1 MSRLALLLLFAL
13 VAVPAVAQSTEETPM
28 ADAAEMTE
36 SAEMAD
42 EAAPA
47 EGAADARTA
56 YTQKLEEAQAAA
68 EADTAEGYLQ
78 AASLYLEA
86 RDIAA
91 ESGDDELVPF
101 AASAT
106 ESAVASYKS
115 AGDAYKAAAEAAGE
129 DEAAAATA
137 YMSAAEQF
145 VLAADLTSG
154 LDNAG
159 NEATLR
165 YFAGD
170 AYADGGDFENG
181 MAQLNTAIELA
192 PEEYNFQLVRAQ
204 VMMKSGDMEGAQTS
218 LTELIATTEEA
229 GESSVNSM
237 AGQMLGMTYLRAANA
252 QIKDKD
258 YSAGIA
264 TLDEAA
270 PLLGEDN
277 ETLNKL
283 YAGAYYRLGAAQ
295 VQSESFGPAQSN
307 LEQALAYAR
316 RAGMDR
322 IVGAAQQQLDYIAE
336 VSGN

>member
-42 EAAPA
+42 AAAPA

-56 YTQKLEEAQAAA
+56 YTQKLEEAQAVA
-68 EADTAEGYLQ
+68 EADTPEGYLE

-115 AGDAYKAAAEAAGE
+115 AGDAYKVAAEAAGE

-181 MAQLNTAIELA
+181 MAQLNTA
-192 PEEYNFQLVRAQ
+192 
-204 VMMKSGDMEGAQTS
+204 
-218 LTELIATTEEA
+218 
-229 GESSVNSM
+229 
-237 AGQMLGMTYLRAANA
+237 
-252 QIKDKD
+252 
-258 YSAGIA
+258 
-264 TLDEAA
+264 TLDEAT

-336 VSGN
+336 VWGN